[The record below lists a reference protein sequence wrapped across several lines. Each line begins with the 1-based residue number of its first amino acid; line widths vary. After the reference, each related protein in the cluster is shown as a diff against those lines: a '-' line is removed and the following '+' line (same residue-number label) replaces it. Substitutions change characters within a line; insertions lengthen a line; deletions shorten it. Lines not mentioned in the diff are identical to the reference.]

1 MTEIENRE
9 QKSKLNRRQLV
20 GGSGAVV
27 AASMLGVRLL
37 GSGASAQE
45 GETQVPATPV
55 ALGPTVPPE
64 FGNTGDWVVEGK
76 DLALTRFASESTID
90 SSNVDTLGVAWT
102 YTIEGGIS
110 GFGAVTSNPIVI
122 GDSVYIQDMQSNI
135 HVLDKAS
142 GELKW
147 KSDFNIASVGPN
159 GVAVGYGVLVAG
171 LGDSAEVVALDAATG
186 ELKWRTDLSS
196 NMGEGVD
203 MAPLV
208 YDNTVYVSTVP
219 GNNNVFYRGGQ
230 KGIFY
235 ALDISSG
242 HVIWQWDTTNN
253 LWDNARVNSGGGLWH
268 PPAVDEA
275 GALYI
280 GVANAAPYPGNSE
293 FPNAS
298 SRMGNND
305 YANCL
310 VKLDPTT
317 GAPAW
322 YINIKPHDL
331 FDLDN
336 QLSPVLTTVTTDD
349 GVEKKLVIST
359 GKHGIVIAA
368 DQDSGQE
375 VWRREV
381 GKHQNDYLQEVPEG
395 ETVEVYPGTLGG
407 VETPFAVANGKA
419 FFPVLNLATSYTSTA
434 LSGSVDYT
442 GGEGVVTAL
451 DVATGDLLWE
461 TTIPTG
467 IYAGCTVTGDLV
479 WSSGLDGV
487 VRAFNVEDG
496 SLVFSFQATSG
507 INAPFAAVED
517 YLFVPAAAF
526 LVPSADTPVPD
537 AAASNTV
544 TAYKLGATPITNP
557 ESKPATPEATPGA

>member
-1 MTEIENRE
+1 
-9 QKSKLNRRQLV
+9 
-20 GGSGAVV
+20 
-27 AASMLGVRLL
+27 
-37 GSGASAQE
+37 
-45 GETQVPATPV
+45 
-55 ALGPTVPPE
+55 
-64 FGNTGDWVVEGK
+64 
-76 DLALTRFASESTID
+76 
-90 SSNVDTLGVAWT
+90 
-102 YTIEGGIS
+102 
-110 GFGAVTSNPIVI
+110 
-122 GDSVYIQDMQSNI
+122 
-135 HVLDKAS
+135 
-142 GELKW
+142 
-147 KSDFNIASVGPN
+147 
-159 GVAVGYGVLVAG
+159 
-171 LGDSAEVVALDAATG
+171 
-186 ELKWRTDLSS
+186 
-196 NMGEGVD
+196 
-203 MAPLV
+203 MAPLI

-235 ALDISSG
+235 ALDITSG

-268 PPAVDEA
+268 PPAVDEE
-275 GALYI
+275 GNLYI

-336 QLSPVLTTVTTDD
+336 QLSPVLTTITVD
-349 GVEKKLVIST
+349 GYERKLVLST

-395 ETVEVYPGTLGG
+395 ETVDVFPGTLGG

-419 FFPVLNLATSYTSTA
+419 FFPVLNLVTTYSSTA
-434 LSGSVDYT
+434 LEGAVDYT

-461 TTIPTG
+461 STIPTG
-467 IYAGCTVTGDLV
+467 IYGGCTVTGDLV
-479 WSSGLDGV
+479 WTSGLDGV

-496 SLVFSFQATSG
+496 SLVFSFQATNG
-507 INAPFAAVED
+507 VNAPFAAVDD

-526 LVPSADTPVPD
+526 FVPSADTPVPD
-537 AAASNTV
+537 AVTSNTL

-557 ESKPATPEATPGA
+557 ESKPATPEATPSA